1 MGIMT
6 DADATELVGLCP
18 PHKVVIDGA
27 QLQGTIAALCTLAY
41 QPQVFKLAT
50 TDPEVKA
57 ALTDMAMAMHEVDKA
72 LSAKLAAFALKVA
85 AYK

>member
-1 MGIMT
+1 MGILT
-6 DADATELVGLCP
+6 DADASTLVGFCP
-18 PHKVVIDGA
+18 PHKVIIDGA
-27 QLQGTIAALCTLAY
+27 QLQGTVAAICTLAY

-57 ALTDMAMAMHEVDKA
+57 ALTDIAMAMHDVDKA
-72 LSAKLAAFALKVA
+72 LSGKLAAFALKVA